1 MSDSEEQFAYAMQ
14 LVTSISLPMVL
25 LNATKLKVLVTI
37 AKAGP
42 NVGLSAHEIAS
53 HLSISNQNAREML
66 DRMLWLLA
74 SHSILTFQQ
83 ICLYMHDSRE
93 PHLAAL
99 KLILRYVQGTLDLG
113 LHLYASFTTSLVG
126 YTDADWAGC
135 PSTRSAKVE
144 YRSVANVVAETA
156 WLCKLLRELHSPL
169 SNQLL
174 SKLCLTAGQVQV
186 LHVPSRFQY
195 ADIFTKGLPSALF
208 EEFGSSLSAV
218 LEGGTPFDKVHE
230 TSGFEYMGLDARF
243 NKIFN
248 KAIVDTSIIVIKEVL
263 NCYHGFENLKS
274 LVNIGG
280 GLGITLNMIISKH
293 PKIKGI
299 NLDLPHVIQHAP
311 QFPEHGKVIVVDKI
325 LPVLPD
331 TSSYVKC

>member
-66 DRMLWLLA
+66 DRMLCSADLPLYSRSA
-74 SHSILTFQQ
+74 RATFSCSQAYLV
-83 ICLYMHDSRE
+83 ICL
-93 PHLAAL
+93 
-99 KLILRYVQGTLDLG
+99 G
-113 LHLYASFTTSLVG
+113 F
-126 YTDADWAGC
+126 
-135 PSTRSAKVE
+135 KVE
-144 YRSVANVVAETA
+144 E
-156 WLCKLLRELHSPL
+156 
-169 SNQLL
+169 
-174 SKLCLTAGQVQV
+174 
-186 LHVPSRFQY
+186 
-195 ADIFTKGLPSALF
+195 
-208 EEFGSSLSAV
+208 AV
-218 LEGGTPFDKVHE
+218 LEGGTPFDKVHG

-248 KAIVDTSIIVIKEVL
+248 KAMVDTSIIVIKEVL

-274 LVNIGG
+274 LVDIGG

-299 NLDLPHVIQHAP
+299 NLDLPHEETCLNLP
-311 QFPEHGKVIVVDKI
+311 QGEAIFMKWVLHGWSDSNCIKLLKNCYKSLPEHGKVIVVDKI